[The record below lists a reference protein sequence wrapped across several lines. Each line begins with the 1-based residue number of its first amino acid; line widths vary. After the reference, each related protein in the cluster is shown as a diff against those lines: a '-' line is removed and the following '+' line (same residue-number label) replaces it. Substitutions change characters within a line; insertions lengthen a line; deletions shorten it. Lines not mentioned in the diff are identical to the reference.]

1 MAPRRGRFRLRRR
14 RFADV
19 VTPAFA
25 RDLRGTLLL
34 VQWTAS
40 ALIVLVLVGAV
51 LVAGLRTGL

>member
-19 VTPAFA
+19 VTPAYA
-25 RDLRGTLLL
+25 RELRGTLLL

-40 ALIVLVLVGAV
+40 AVVGLALVGAV
-51 LVAGLRTGL
+51 LAAGLRTGL